1 MRGDHLDTTTIR
13 EDFPTLREE
22 NPLTY
27 LDNACVTL
35 RPDSVIEAVSK
46 YYSQSPGC
54 GGRSPHRWGSAVTQ
68 MVMTTRR
75 AVADFI
81 GGDRNEVIFTHNAT
95 TAINQVAHG
104 IEWEKGD
111 VILTTDR
118 EHNSNLVPWLQLERR
133 HRVDHRCVAS
143 NPDNTFDLDAFE
155 AACAAVG
162 DSLRLVAVPQI
173 GNLDGV
179 SVPIPEICKIAH
191 DYNAEVLVD
200 GAQSVPHLPTDVAS
214 LDCDYLAFSL
224 HKMLGPSGMGVLWG
238 REEALANLET
248 ISGGGQTVTMAS
260 ETTLDFTPGPERLEG
275 GLGNYAGIAGT
286 AAAIEYLSRIDMAE
300 LHAHEISLNQI
311 VTDGISGI
319 SGVDIIGPADAASR
333 SGITAVT
340 VEGADVHDLA
350 IVLDEAGGVLVRSGF
365 HCVNGW
371 FQAQN
376 LLGGSL
382 RTSTYLYN
390 TPEECK
396 NFVDIFTEAV
406 DVLTK

>member
-1 MRGDHLDTTTIR
+1 MDTSTIR

-35 RPDSVIEAVSK
+35 RPDSVIEAVSR
-46 YYSQSPGC
+46 YYSEGPGC

-68 MVMTTRR
+68 MVVRTRR

-81 GGDRNEVIFTHNAT
+81 GAQRDDVIFTHNAT
-95 TAINQVAHG
+95 AAINQVAHG
-104 IEWEKGD
+104 LTWQKGD

-133 HRVDHRCVAS
+133 LGVDHRCVAS
-143 NPDNTFDLDAFE
+143 HQDNTFDLEAFE
-155 AACAAVG
+155 AACAAAG
-162 DSLRLVAVPQI
+162 DSLRLVAVPAV
-173 GNLDGV
+173 GNLDGI
-179 SVPIPEICKIAH
+179 SVPVPEICKIAH

-200 GAQSVPHLPTDVAS
+200 AAQSVPHCPTNVA
-214 LDCDYLAFSL
+214 DFGCDYLAFSL

-260 ETTLDFTPGPERLEG
+260 ETTLDFVPGPERLEG

-286 AAAIEYLSRIDMAE
+286 AAAIEYLSNIDMAA
-300 LHAHEISLNQI
+300 LHDHEVALNRVI
-311 VTDGISGI
+311 TAGVDGISG
-319 SGVDIIGPADAASR
+319 VEIIGPSNAAQR
-333 SGITAVT
+333 GGITALT
-340 VEGADVHDLA
+340 VEGCDVHDLA
-350 IVLDEAGGVLVRSGF
+350 IVLDEAGGILVRSGF

-371 FQAQN
+371 FQARD
-376 LLGGSL
+376 LMAGSL

-390 TPEECK
+390 TEEECRH
-396 NFVDIFTEAV
+396 FTDVFTDAV
-406 DVLTK
+406 NALS